1 MLFKDGQVAGTQ
13 VGVQPK
19 SRLVD
24 WIKESI

>member
-1 MLFKDGQVAGTQ
+1 MLFKNGEVAGTQ

-24 WIKESI
+24 WIKQAS